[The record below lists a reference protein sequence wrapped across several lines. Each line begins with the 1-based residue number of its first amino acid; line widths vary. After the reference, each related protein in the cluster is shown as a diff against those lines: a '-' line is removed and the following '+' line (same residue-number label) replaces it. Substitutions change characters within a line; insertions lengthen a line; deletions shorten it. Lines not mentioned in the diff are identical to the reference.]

1 MEPAQLPAGANQDED
16 VFAGVSRS
24 RQISPVPEQTAAVPA
39 LAEDLIARTVCRM
52 VPVSPDLLRATRA
65 GDVFRGFG
73 KALRGSKKL
82 HRLSY
87 QTKKISVFWSHSWHG
102 STWRKHMTLLLFYNG
117 ATAAVIACLGS
128 AVTSVLFASELLP
141 VLKGPNNFTEDL
153 PYAHWQSFWAA
164 LVGMILYILVLLFWR
179 PVDSIFFDV
188 TCIDQWNPE
197 RKGKGLLSIG
207 AFLEASRSMLILW
220 DATYSDRLWTMFEVA
235 AFLRSR
241 EEGETPK
248 VVLRPTI
255 LGPSYLL
262 LMLTVILVL
271 SVGDIV
277 SVHLS
282 ASGRYVL
289 WSLQFLI
296 CFCGLAA
303 NTATFREYFRSV
315 SNSQEQVAG
324 WRLADVKC
332 SCCDTGHVCG
342 GLCDREVVLKC
353 ICQWFG
359 NLEHFESRVQT
370 EIMDTFVHEQ
380 SRQPFTYSQV
390 VIALVPILWSYLD
403 RASAYARFTEWD
415 PWLQASCQIAR
426 GLTWWLGVGPVAFL
440 AQCRLAFRFQRK
452 CKRARCDP
460 LINLLP
466 LLGIVLVILV
476 AVVVEQLCFEPT
488 LFHDGHTDNML
499 LFAALVLP
507 LAWLLYG
514 YVGAGPRLTVR
525 TNKHSIP

>member
-1 MEPAQLPAGANQDED
+1 
-16 VFAGVSRS
+16 
-24 RQISPVPEQTAAVPA
+24 
-39 LAEDLIARTVCRM
+39 
-52 VPVSPDLLRATRA
+52 
-65 GDVFRGFG
+65 
-73 KALRGSKKL
+73 
-82 HRLSY
+82 
-87 QTKKISVFWSHSWHG
+87 
-102 STWRKHMTLLLFYNG
+102 MTLLLFYNG

-128 AVTSVLFASELLP
+128 AVAAVLFALELLP
-141 VLKGPNNFTEDL
+141 VVKGPNNYTEDL
-153 PYAHWQSFWAA
+153 PYARWQTFWAA
-164 LVGMILYILVLLFWR
+164 TVGMILYILVLLFWR

-188 TCIDQWNPE
+188 ICIDQLNPE

-207 AFLEASRSMLILW
+207 AFLKASRSMLILW

-255 LGPSYLL
+255 LGPTYLL
-262 LMLTVILVL
+262 LMLTLILVL
-271 SVGDIV
+271 RVGDSV
-277 SVHLS
+277 SVLLS
-282 ASGRYVL
+282 DSDRYVL

-315 SNSQEQVAG
+315 SDSQEQLAG

-353 ICQWFG
+353 ICEWFG

-426 GLTWWLGVGPVAFL
+426 GLAWWLGVGPVAFL

-452 CKRARCDP
+452 CRRARCDP

-499 LFAALVLP
+499 SFAALVLP
-507 LAWLLYG
+507 SAWLLYG